1 MERRG
6 NYCVQHRAPLAVR
19 TGGRKMERRKP
30 DMVCRVYCMCVY
42 ASGGGPRSVAM
53 CRRGEGGPLFR
64 FAWRGRI
71 SWPSRGGEAEAEA
84 VTHPAL
90 LKKKPFS
97 SSSMNKAAPAL
108 LSPHSFFSRSLF
120 LPSRPPPPPAR
131 GVNVRCCFWKRYISQ
146 LTKSEE

>member
-1 MERRG
+1 MERRELL
-6 NYCVQHRAPLAVR
+6 CTALCTPSCPD
-19 TGGRKMERRKP
+19 GGRKMERRKP

-71 SWPSRGGEAEAEA
+71 SWPSRRGEAAAEA

-90 LKKKPFS
+90 LQKKKTVFLLL
-97 SSSMNKAAPAL
+97 NERKAAPAL
-108 LSPHSFFSRSLF
+108 LSPHSFFSRSL
-120 LPSRPPPPPAR
+120 PSLAPPAR
-131 GVNVRCCFWKRYISQ
+131 GVNVRCCVWKRYISQ
-146 LTKSEE
+146 LTKSDE